1 MVMQRLPLFILG
13 ALLAPGAAHAATLA
27 AQLDRTTSALG
38 EPVTLTVEA
47 KRIDAAGF
55 DLGAL
60 DLAPLVE
67 RFDVQGR
74 TLNQGSDSAT
84 LVLTLYPRAAGSVR
98 IPPLHVGAIQTAALT
113 LRVTDGSSD
122 VPRVR
127 ANWSLDPATPAVNQ
141 PARLT
146 LDVCDTGS
154 LQWQRPALST
164 HAGRVVRALGEEEGR
179 AELDGEACTLHRFH
193 WALLPTRAGEDGIR
207 VPMLD
212 ASRFGARLRFPGA
225 SLHYRAQPLPA
236 WLPPHVP
243 PVEPRVEADAWPAR
257 WPLDRP
263 LARRFV
269 VTGGYSADGLKA
281 LLDLQ
286 LRESPQLAVYP
297 PLIEAQAPE
306 DRNSPLARHAVTL
319 FLQPRATG
327 EHALPALRLPWFDP
341 VSGEL
346 GERTLPGGQLSVFDP
361 RRQRA
366 GEAGAA
372 LTAAGLLAALGWLA
386 RRMLTWRLAR
396 RRGLVAIRAAYD
408 ADTLAHAVRA
418 FSLAGAAPAPSLGA
432 WQRQLQQETGADAS
446 FAVAQLERHCFGCDV
461 RTLPE
466 LREAFLRMLAAVR
479 PRRTWRRQD

>member
-1 MVMQRLPLFILG
+1 MVTSRLPLFILG
-13 ALLAPGAAHAATLA
+13 ALLAPGAAHAAMLD

-47 KRIDAAGF
+47 KRIGPAGF

-67 RFDVQGR
+67 RFDVQGQ
-74 TLNQGSDSAT
+74 TLSQGSDSAT

-98 IPPLHVGAIQTAALT
+98 IPPLRVGAIQTPALT
-113 LRVTDGSSD
+113 LTLAVADGSDD

-127 ANWSLDPATPAVNQ
+127 ANWSLDPAAPAVNQ

-154 LQWQRPALST
+154 LQWQRPALPT
-164 HAGRVVRALGEEEGR
+164 HAGRVVRALGEEEDR
-179 AELDGEACTLHRFH
+179 AELDGEACTLYRFH

-225 SLHYRAQPLPA
+225 SLNYRVQPLPA

-243 PVEPRVEADAWPAR
+243 PVEARVEAEPWPAR
-257 WPLDRP
+257 GALDRP
-263 LARRFV
+263 LAWRFV

-286 LRESPQLAVYP
+286 QRESSQLAVYP
-297 PLIEAQAPE
+297 PLIEALAPE
-306 DRNSPLARHAVTL
+306 DRNSPLTRHAVTL

-327 EHALPALRLPWFDP
+327 PLELPTLRLPWYD
-341 VSGEL
+341 L
-346 GERTLPGGQLSVFDP
+346 ARGQLAETTLAGSTLEIVDP
-361 RRQRA
+361 RWRRA
-366 GEAGAA
+366 GEAASGLGIAV
-372 LTAAGLLAALGWLA
+372 LLALLGAQA
-386 RRMLTWRLAR
+386 RRMLSWRLAR
-396 RRGLVAIRAAYD
+396 RRGLAAIRAACD
-408 ADTLAHAVRA
+408 ADTLMHAVRA
-418 FSLAGAAPAPSLGA
+418 FSLRGITPAPSLGEWRA
-432 WQRQLQQETGADAS
+432 RLRVETGTDAAEAVRQLEQY
-446 FAVAQLERHCFGCDV
+446 CFGRDAADWKPAQ
-461 RTLPE
+461 R
-466 LREAFLRMLAAVR
+466 AFLETLAPLR
-479 PRRTWRRQD
+479 PR